1 VNLSLR
7 CLTHR
12 RTTLRHDRLVRDQLR
27 LTVNDLNP
35 RLPSELDGGP
45 DLTASHFTSPWT
57 VQELEACFVVID
69 SSGQKLAFVYH
80 QDEPSRRAAAK
91 LPSKDQARQIAANIA
106 KLPELLRE
114 E

>member
-1 VNLSLR
+1 
-7 CLTHR
+7 
-12 RTTLRHDRLVRDQLR
+12 

-35 RLPSELDGGP
+35 RPPSELDACGP

-91 LPSKDQARQIAANIA
+91 LPSKKTKRARSRRTSRSCRSFCANKNSPDYI
-106 KLPELLRE
+106 KRPGPSLKP
-114 E
+114 

>member
-1 VNLSLR
+1 
-7 CLTHR
+7 
-12 RTTLRHDRLVRDQLR
+12 
-27 LTVNDLNP
+27 
-35 RLPSELDGGP
+35 
-45 DLTASHFTSPWT
+45 
-57 VQELEACFVVID
+57 LEACFVVID
-69 SSGQKLAFVYH
+69 SGGQKLAFVYH

>member
-1 VNLSLR
+1 
-7 CLTHR
+7 
-12 RTTLRHDRLVRDQLR
+12 

-35 RLPSELDGGP
+35 RPPSELDACGP